1 MERLQQIAGA
11 LDASLARSDEQL
23 AYYVAQAKE
32 VVELSVLSQQQII
45 ADMQQLAGRSKPAKA
60 AKA

>member
-32 VVELSVLSQQQII
+32 VVELSVLSQKQII
-45 ADMQQLAGRSKPAKA
+45 EDMQQLAGRRAPAKA